1 MSFLNFFSKI
11 LIKLKVK
18 QIFEQ
23 FKKTGLIGLLK
34 KIIKV
39 SILTLWPWIPVIEGK
54 GKNPLFYKIPWTQ
67 ECWMQFYLME
77 NQETIVE
84 ANLKVSNTSS
94 KIIGQYIVEGWRIED
109 FYDVESNITMKRVI
123 VSLIRSQSVTI
134 FVTHLL
140 TYLLF

>member
-1 MSFLNFFSKI
+1 
-11 LIKLKVK
+11 
-18 QIFEQ
+18 
-23 FKKTGLIGLLK
+23 
-34 KIIKV
+34 
-39 SILTLWPWIPVIEGK
+39 
-54 GKNPLFYKIPWTQ
+54 
-67 ECWMQFYLME
+67 MQFYLME

-134 FVTHLL
+134 FVTHLPTFLMNFINQL
-140 TYLLF
+140 TMFLIGESKYDLTITVNITSMMVLAGIYAGNLNDKNCFRKYAN